1 MWFMLMELM
10 LDHPEM
16 AAFEMTSLYA
26 WSWQFVAQMWRT
38 PFIAMMLAATASLVY
53 YVIVV

>member
-38 PFIAMMLAATASLVY
+38 PFVAMMLAATASLVY